1 MTYDPNKA
9 ARVKDLVTL
18 GEDIKTFIESAIPS
32 ETWTFE
38 LEDGTTVTREVS
50 SWTSGT

>member
-9 ARVKDLVTL
+9 VRVKDLTSL
-18 GEDIKTFIESAIPS
+18 AEKIQDGEALPS

-38 LEDGTTVTREVS
+38 LEDGTTVTREVA
-50 SWTSGT
+50 SWTSGA